1 MIMPA
6 PLSFAD
12 PLLLP
17 DAFGLLPFLG
27 QALLLQAGDALGR
40 RNHVDAPRRLAQ
52 TIGQAPGAFRLPR
65 RAMVW

>member
-1 MIMPA
+1 MIPSPVMTA

-27 QALLLQAGDALGR
+27 QTLLLHAGDALGR
-40 RNHVDAPRRLAQ
+40 RNHINASRRLA
-52 TIGQAPGAFRLPR
+52 
-65 RAMVW
+65 